1 MGGAA
6 ADERIGK
13 QPAVL
18 NPECPLEQHLP
29 PRDGDAGNMDSV
41 DEHQQVGSGEDAL
54 GDDQVAPVQQAESC
68 EDVVAPAQHAE
79 AAGAEY
85 RVDVVMEVEPQEK
98 IQADDQAPAVG
109 QPGVQQ
115 ADLSSIRDFPLT
127 PPVLSV
133 QQYALQGLPPH
144 YPFVPPNSSP
154 AADADTE
161 DLVAAGE
168 PWCHAS
174 HGPVRSS
181 MDSGEREN
189 LAMDALSDASISD
202 DGCGQD
208 GSHDSPAIGHDTP
221 HACETELADQVS
233 QASLCSGCVLF
244 ICLSFDCPYPFQGHE
259 LLKHSVC

>member
-6 ADERIGK
+6 ADERIGE

-18 NPECPLEQHLP
+18 NPECPLEQNLT
-29 PRDGDAGNMDSV
+29 DFEGNAGNIDSV
-41 DEHQQVGSGEDAL
+41 DKHQQVGSGEDAL

-133 QQYALQGLPPH
+133 QQYALQGPPPQYPSPPSLPSSA
-144 YPFVPPNSSP
+144 VP
-154 AADADTE
+154 DASTE
-161 DLVAAGE
+161 DLAK
-168 PWCHAS
+168 
-174 HGPVRSS
+174 
-181 MDSGEREN
+181 
-189 LAMDALSDASISD
+189 
-202 DGCGQD
+202 Q
-208 GSHDSPAIGHDTP
+208 DSPSEACGFCS
-221 HACETELADQVS
+221 HAWANRMTRRLDWGARLQPKGGV
-233 QASLCSGCVLF
+233 A
-244 ICLSFDCPYPFQGHE
+244 
-259 LLKHSVC
+259 SVCSP